1 MAEKPVRLRFTE
13 DDLADKKVAKAATK
27 AEKAADKA
35 DKAVSRLPTKR
46 RLRREP
52 ATAGSKKSKLRRES
66 TAAAKSKEKLR
77 FGKLKIEEVEAP
89 KPRAR
94 GKHAATKA
102 PLDTVSGTAHKQIS
116 QYEDDNVGV
125 QAAHQSEEAV
135 EGTTHVTEQAV
146 YSNKLRK
153 YEKAEKLVRK
163 SDNANVEALYQKFL
177 KENPEA
183 ATNPLSR
190 WMQKQQIKREYAAA
204 RAAAQTGKATTS
216 TVGTAKTVESAREK
230 GESVLASIKGF
241 FTKSSSGVKVALIL
255 CLVVLLLITQL
266 QSCSMLAGGMLT
278 SVTATSWP
286 AEDIEITKADA
297 YYTKLEAQLQ
307 KKINNMESTHPNCD
321 EFNYSIGEI
330 GHDSTALISYLCAKY
345 GDFTLNEV
353 KSELDA
359 IFALQYDLDVETS
372 NETRTVTKT
381 VQAGDYIGEVVTSG
395 YCNCSICCGSWAG
408 GPTASGVYPT
418 ANHTIAVD
426 ATNPIVPIGT
436 QIIMNGVLYTVE
448 GTGNFARYGVD
459 FDVYYDSHSAALA
472 HGHQTWQAYYA
483 GGDGEEIE
491 VTATETVKVC
501 YVTLTVTDFESILT
515 SRLTEEQLEMYD
527 IYQETKGNRVIFGT
541 PLDFNW
547 HLYITGEYG
556 YRCSG
561 TSVVSSDCLDV
572 TVPTGT
578 EVLSVMDG
586 TVKSVSGGT
595 VTLKNDSNYIIKLG
609 GLKNISV
616 SAGEEVTTGQA
627 IGKVGSSGV
636 LTISFTYNGT
646 SFNPYFYLDVG
657 EGSLFGDVDVGD
669 ATGKAALLI
678 AKAYQYLGV
687 PYVWGGYSPSGFD
700 CSGFVSYCINNCGAG
715 WSVGRL
721 TANGLLGICT
731 KVSSSEAQP
740 GDLIFFQGTYS
751 TSGASHVGIY
761 LGNGQMIH
769 CGNPCQVSSIN
780 TSYWQQHFYC
790 FARLPGM

>member
-1 MAEKPVRLRFTE
+1 MEGTAHAVSHAGYSR
-13 DDLADKKVAKAATK
+13 KVKAYDKAAK
-27 AEKAADKA
+27 LERKA
-35 DKAVSRLPTKR
+35 DKAN
-46 RLRREP
+46 
-52 ATAGSKKSKLRRES
+52 
-66 TAAAKSKEKLR
+66 
-77 FGKLKIEEVEAP
+77 I
-89 KPRAR
+89 
-94 GKHAATKA
+94 
-102 PLDTVSGTAHKQIS
+102 
-116 QYEDDNVGV
+116 
-125 QAAHQSEEAV
+125 
-135 EGTTHVTEQAV
+135 
-146 YSNKLRK
+146 
-153 YEKAEKLVRK
+153 
-163 SDNANVEALYQKFL
+163 EALFQQEL
-177 KENPEA
+177 AENPGA
-183 ATNPLSR
+183 ASNPFSR
-190 WMQKQQIKREYAAA
+190 WRQKQQIKKEYAAA
-204 RAAAQTGKATTS
+204 KAAASKSSKAGS
-216 TVGTAKTVESAREK
+216 AKAVEEAREK
-230 GESVLASIKGF
+230 GSAALNTVIEFFKSQSGTVKIVLIA
-241 FTKSSSGVKVALIL
+241 
-255 CLVVLLLITQL
+255 CLVLLLLVVQL
-266 QSCSMLAGGMLT
+266 QSCSILASGTLT
-278 SVTATSWP
+278 SVTLTSWP
-286 AEDIEITKADA
+286 ADDTEITKADA

-307 KKINNMESTHPNCD
+307 KKINNMESTHSNCD

-330 GHDSTALISYLCAKY
+330 GHDSTVLISYLCAKY
-345 GDFTLNEV
+345 GDFTFSEV
-353 KSELDA
+353 KSELDT
-359 IFALQYDLDVETS
+359 IFALQYDLDVETA

-381 VQAGDYIGEVVTSG
+381 VQAGEYIGEVVTSG
-395 YCNCSICCGSWAG
+395 YCSCSICCGQWAG

-426 ATNPIVPIGT
+426 ANNPIVPIGT

-448 GTGNFARYGVD
+448 DTGNFARYGVD
-459 FDVYYDSHSAALA
+459 FDVYYDDHSTALA
-472 HGHQTWQAYYA
+472 HGHKTWDAYYA
-483 GGDGEEIE
+483 GGDGESIE
-491 VTATETVKVC
+491 VTTTETVKVC

-515 SRLTEEQLEMYD
+515 GRLDEEQTEMYD

-586 TVKSVSGGT
+586 TVKSASGGT
-595 VTLKNDSNYIIKLG
+595 VALKNDSGYIIKLG

-616 SAGEEVTTGQA
+616 SAGEEVTNGQT
-627 IGKVGSSGV
+627 IGKVGSSGA

-700 CSGFVSYCINNCGAG
+700 CSGFVSYCINNCGAD

-780 TSYWQQHFYC
+780 TSYWQQHFLC
-790 FARLPGM
+790 FGRLS